1 METIIKQ
8 QQNLNFRAVT
18 IFDMNTIVKLY
29 QKQKETL
36 DSALTN
42 HFGLPL
48 CVAELDSKIVGYS
61 YATTTNTNNYNL
73 NTHIDINFSNDQ
85 IDESLKRESELFFKN
100 EWQNGSNKNL
110 SVSITHLVNWL
121 NNSNS

>member
-18 IFDMNTIVKLY
+18 ISDMNTIVKLY
-29 QKQKETL
+29 LEQKTTL
-36 DSALTN
+36 DSTLTN

-48 CVAELDSKIVGYS
+48 YVAELNNKIVGYS
-61 YATTTNTNNYNL
+61 YATTTNANNYNL
-73 NTHIDINFSNDQ
+73 NTHIDTNFSNYQ
-85 IDESLKRESELFFKN
+85 IDESLIRESELFFKN
-100 EWQNGSNKNL
+100 EWQYGSNKKL
-110 SVSITHLVNWL
+110 SISIAHLVNWL

>member
-48 CVAELDSKIVGYS
+48 YVAELDSKIVGYS
-61 YATTTNTNNYNL
+61 YAIPTNADNYNL